1 MVIDASGG
9 LVSGSTEPSVVTMEP
24 SVVSLSFGLTNMTL
38 EIFVPVIPVPVYP
51 DSVPMVVD
59 VNQELPG

>member
-1 MVIDASGG
+1 M
-9 LVSGSTEPSVVTMEP
+9 SGSTEPSVVTMEP
-24 SVVSLSFGLTNMTL
+24 SVVSLSFGLTNTTL